1 MSAAV
6 RIAGFLVFAC
16 AAAVA
21 AYTVGHIAHD
31 DLGFARQA
39 IRTGAAVRR
48 GARRATCHYDVWQ
61 QVREVEVSRAIG
73 SGLELTKGIT
83 FQTSALPPLG

>member
-1 MSAAV
+1 MSAAA
-6 RIAGFLVFAC
+6 RIAGFLLFAC

-39 IRTGAAVRR
+39 IRTQALLFAAVL
-48 GARRATCHYDVWQ
+48 GGLLVITMFG
-61 QVREVEVSRAIG
+61 SRFG
-73 SGLELTKGIT
+73 KGK
-83 FQTSALPPLG
+83 

>member
-1 MSAAV
+1 MSPAAG
-6 RIAGFLVFAC
+6 IAGFLVFAC

-39 IRTGAAVRR
+39 IRTQALLFAAVL
-48 GARRATCHYDVWQ
+48 GGLLVITLFG
-61 QVREVEVSRAIG
+61 SRFG
-73 SGLELTKGIT
+73 KRK
-83 FQTSALPPLG
+83 

>member
-1 MSAAV
+1 MSAAA

-39 IRTGAAVRR
+39 IRTQALLFAAVL
-48 GARRATCHYDVWQ
+48 GALLVITMFG
-61 QVREVEVSRAIG
+61 SRFG
-73 SGLELTKGIT
+73 KGK
-83 FQTSALPPLG
+83 

>member
-1 MSAAV
+1 MPAAA
-6 RIAGFLVFAC
+6 RIAGFVVFAC

-39 IRTGAAVRR
+39 IRTQALLFAAVL
-48 GARRATCHYDVWQ
+48 GGLLVITMFG
-61 QVREVEVSRAIG
+61 SRFG
-73 SGLELTKGIT
+73 KGK
-83 FQTSALPPLG
+83 

>member
-1 MSAAV
+1 MSAAA

-16 AAAVA
+16 AATVA

-39 IRTGAAVRR
+39 IRTQALLFAAVL
-48 GARRATCHYDVWQ
+48 GGLLVITMFG
-61 QVREVEVSRAIG
+61 SRFG
-73 SGLELTKGIT
+73 KGK
-83 FQTSALPPLG
+83 